1 MMAMAQPKYTEENLY
16 SGSGAKDLPKGQDI
30 RQDTFMDCYYIAV
43 LGATA
48 DRQPDRIKDAIS
60 YDAQKGTF
68 TVTLYEE
75 KAGKPEKVQIEV
87 TQAEI
92 EENIKRGGGST
103 LDNTGKKTPVW
114 PAVMEAAFAKMH
126 DTNHADG
133 LQQGYDA
140 IAGGWSRQAMY
151 ALTGEKGTDIGLAEA
166 KTQGTDK
173 VFERVRD
180 AIAEG
185 RAVTLSTDP
194 EPGTKQD
201 GLNDNHVYMV
211 DRIYKDKAG
220 QVMVELRNPYAR
232 NDYVG
237 EGLDTKSPKVTV
249 KLDDVISTGGFEE
262 FNIGPGKRQPAQN
275 QAPATG
281 QGAGNG
287 AAAGA
292 AQGTGDVVVDRMIDS
307 VRDPAALKEALKAA
321 AASPDGQQF
330 REQGAAQ
337 FEAQQQARTKPEPG
351 MQPPPAP
358 VEQERAASAR
368 GM

>member
-1 MMAMAQPKYTEENLY
+1 MGQPKFTEEHLY

-30 RQDTFMDCYYIAV
+30 RQDSFMDCYYIAV

-92 EENIKRGGGST
+92 EENIKRNGGST

-133 LQQGYDA
+133 LKEGYGA

-151 ALTGEKGTDIGLAEA
+151 ALTGENGTDIRIAEA
-166 KTQGTDK
+166 KTIGTDK

-194 EPGTKQD
+194 EPGIKQD
-201 GLNDNHVYMV
+201 GLNDDHVYMV
-211 DRIYKDKAG
+211 ERIYKDKSG
-220 QVMVELRNPYAR
+220 EVMVELRNPYAR

-237 EGLDTKSPKVTV
+237 EGLDTKSPNVTV
-249 KLDDVISTGGFEE
+249 KLDDVVSTGGFEE
-262 FNIGPGKRQPAQN
+262 FNIGPGKRQPAQH
-275 QAPATG
+275 QGGAATG
-281 QGAGNG
+281 QSATH
-287 AAAGA
+287 GA
-292 AQGTGDVVVDRMIDS
+292 AQGTGDAVLDKVLEKMH
-307 VRDPAALKEALKAA
+307 DPVALKDALKAA
-321 AASPDGQQF
+321 AASADGQQF

-337 FEAQQQARTKPEPG
+337 FEAQPSRTRPEPAIQSPP
-351 MQPPPAP
+351 QPT
-358 VEQERAASAR
+358 EQERAPNAR
-368 GM
+368 AA

>member
-1 MMAMAQPKYTEENLY
+1 MTEPKYTAENLY
-16 SGSGAKDLPKGQDI
+16 SGSGAKDLPKGKDI
-30 RQDTFMDCYYIAV
+30 HQDTFMDCYYISV

-48 DRQPDRIKDAIS
+48 DRQPDRIKDAIT

-68 TVTLYEE
+68 TVSLYQE
-75 KAGKPEKVQIEV
+75 KDGKPEKVSIEV
-87 TQAEI
+87 TQADI
-92 EENIKRGGGST
+92 EDNIKRGGSST
-103 LDNTGKKTPVW
+103 LDNTGKTTPVW

-126 DTNHADG
+126 DTNPADG
-133 LQQGYDA
+133 LKEGYDA

-166 KTQGTDK
+166 KTAGTEK

-194 EPGTKQD
+194 EPGAKQD

-211 DRIYKDKAG
+211 DRIYKNKSG
-220 QVMVELRNPYAR
+220 EVMVELRNPYAR

-237 EGLDTKSPKVTV
+237 EGQDTKSAKVTV
-249 KLDDVISTGGFEE
+249 KLDDVIATGGFEE

-275 QAPATG
+275 HGAATG

-287 AAAGA
+287 ASAGA
-292 AQGTGDVVVDRMIDS
+292 AQGTGDALLDRMIDNM
-307 VRDPAALKEALKAA
+307 RDPTALKEALKAA

-337 FEAQQQARTKPEPG
+337 FEAQQSRAKPEPAL
-351 MQPPPAP
+351 PTP
-358 VEQERAASAR
+358 VASVEPERAASAR
-368 GM
+368 AV